1 MSGFEE
7 YGKHDAVSLAA
18 LVNSGEISETE
29 LLDESLPGL
38 VTRQHCYGLQDNWN
52 RRCLGLIADHPYTL
66 VDQCEKD
73 FCLGEF
79 KWM

>member
-29 LLDESLPGL
+29 LLDESLSRMRAIQPKL
-38 VTRQHCYGLQDNWN
+38 NAIT
-52 RRCLGLIADHPYTL
+52 
-66 VDQCEKD
+66 
-73 FCLGEF
+73 
-79 KWM
+79 